1 MVIFSLSL
9 FRKQQQRLSG
19 LSPFAG
25 DNDLQTMGNVSKVD
39 YDFEDESFDVIS
51 NEAKDFI
58 EKLLLKNP
66 S

>member
-1 MVIFSLSL
+1 M
-9 FRKQQQRLSG
+9 
-19 LSPFAG
+19 SPFAG

-66 S
+66 A